1 MTAPDQGLLDTS
13 VLIAQETQR
22 PLNTDNLP
30 GEAFICVI
38 TLAELQAGVLAAR
51 DTAARAR
58 RLETLNFVANL
69 EPLPVDAE
77 AAIRWAT
84 LRARLAEEGRR
95 VNVNDLWIAA
105 IAMANNLPVITQD
118 NDFDALEGLGG
129 PTIFRV

>member
-13 VLIAQETQR
+13 VLIAHETRR

-30 GEAFICVI
+30 QEAFICVI
-38 TLAELQAGVLAAR
+38 TLAELQAGVLAAK
-51 DTAARAR
+51 DTEARAR

-95 VNVNDLWIAA
+95 VNVNDLWIGAVA
-105 IAMANNLPVITQD
+105 LANNLPVITQD
-118 NDFDALEGLGG
+118 NDFDPLEDLGG
-129 PTIFRV
+129 PKIVRV